1 MNVEFALQTAD
12 TTLSRRVSLNLL
24 WDHAGKIPSRS
35 GAPEKFRAASGAV
48 FRILLNA
55 QDPPSLDSLFFFFH
69 YRSNITNTNT
79 LSAMD
84 FSTSRPTKRFGL
96 LKKQKDES
104 VEGSLASVK
113 MPSSS
118 MFRIMVNFVKE
129 GPTASEN
136 YKMTDR
142 LLDEE
147 TEAPMPRRKTQYEI
161 FLKHKVREAQ
171 VSTNTSVAT
180 MAKILTSYSR

>member
-1 MNVEFALQTAD
+1 
-12 TTLSRRVSLNLL
+12 
-24 WDHAGKIPSRS
+24 
-35 GAPEKFRAASGAV
+35 
-48 FRILLNA
+48 
-55 QDPPSLDSLFFFFH
+55 
-69 YRSNITNTNT
+69 
-79 LSAMD
+79 MD
-84 FSTSRPTKRFGL
+84 FSAPRPTKRFGL

-104 VEGSLASVK
+104 VERSLASVK
-113 MPSSS
+113 TPSSS

-136 YKMTDR
+136 YKTTDP

-171 VSTNTSVAT
+171 VSTDTSHGYDGEKT
-180 MAKILTSYSR
+180 NQLLQIRSYNDEIERESRLSRSSSCFSGHSTDTIPSARHVRFADDV